1 MTNQDYIKNIAR
13 LKEIEEIVK
22 NPESSLDKID
32 GLIEETKEL
41 VKECYSYTRSLKQ
54 KVDSLADID
63 KEANDAECV
72 SLSDAQY
79 FGDDDENLPF

>member
-13 LKEIEEIVK
+13 LKEIEAIVK

-32 GLIEETKEL
+32 ELIEETKKL

-63 KEANDAECV
+63 KEANPAEDM
-72 SLSDAQY
+72 SWSDVQA
-79 FGDDDENLPF
+79 FGEDDEDYPF

>member
-63 KEANDAECV
+63 KEANDAEHV

-79 FGDDDENLPF
+79 FEDNDENLPF

>member
-13 LKEIEEIVK
+13 LKEIEDIVK

-63 KEANDAECV
+63 KEANDAERV

-79 FGDDDENLPF
+79 FEDNDENLPF